1 VKYEASKAFN
11 RDVDAIRHPKLL
23 RQLREAVAQIGTVGA
38 LADLPNVTAINGH
51 KNAFRIKLGDYRLGC
66 RLEEPTVVLARFLH
80 RKEIYRYFP

>member
-38 LADLPNVTAINGH
+38 LSDLPNVTAINGH